1 MNKKVSLV
9 IIPKPKEE
17 ITQYKT
23 IIGKDGKMTIAT
35 YEHTVN
41 EELKSEFTPVEYY
54 FVDDQPI
61 LPNNYYISYE
71 NGPTLKLNTEI
82 DHVLNKGQFK
92 KGERRVYLTE
102 KDVYWFYKTDTK
114 EHFQFAPWHLNQ
126 IVDKGFT
133 CFVKEKDNECNGETC
148 LNCTCYEFKEENF
161 TPEKYKEKFVVLV

>member
-9 IIPKPKEE
+9 VIPKPKEE

-35 YEHTVN
+35 YEHIVN

-102 KDVYWFYKTDTK
+102 KDVFWFYNPDTK
-114 EHFQFAPWHLNQ
+114 EHFDFTPSYLNQ
-126 IVDKGFT
+126 IVNKGFT

-148 LNCTCYEFKEENF
+148 LNCNCYEFKEENF
-161 TPEKYKEKFVVLV
+161 IPEKYKDKFVVVV